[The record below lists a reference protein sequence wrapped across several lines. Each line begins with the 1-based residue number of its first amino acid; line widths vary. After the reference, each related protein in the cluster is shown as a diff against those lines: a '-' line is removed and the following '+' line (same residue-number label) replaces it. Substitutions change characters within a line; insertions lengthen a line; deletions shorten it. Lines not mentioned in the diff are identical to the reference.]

1 MTVGAW
7 APTRACHILILGPT
21 ARKIVNFSL
30 GVKNILGLGLMI
42 IELKQQLLSRARSG
56 YHKLGVICRG

>member
-42 IELKQQLLSRARSG
+42 IELK
-56 YHKLGVICRG
+56 

>member
-7 APTRACHILILGPT
+7 APTRARHILILGP
-21 ARKIVNFSL
+21 RKIVNFSL

-42 IELKQQLLSRARSG
+42 IKLK
-56 YHKLGVICRG
+56 